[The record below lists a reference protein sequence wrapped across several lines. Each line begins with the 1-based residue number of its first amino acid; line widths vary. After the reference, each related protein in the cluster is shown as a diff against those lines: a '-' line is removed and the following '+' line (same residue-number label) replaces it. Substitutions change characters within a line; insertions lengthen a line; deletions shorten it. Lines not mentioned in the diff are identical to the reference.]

1 MWYFILINWLIFE
14 IKFKKMKHLL
24 LIFQPAVFLFVVGAC
39 QNSGDSIGQLTDSG
53 MDYEERMDFP
63 LLEKAPGF
71 PDEALE
77 SPADSQRM
85 LVKRGN
91 LEFESDQLEND
102 NQKIRKLLPHFKA
115 YVDSENFSNNDY
127 SSTYNLS
134 IKVPVAQFES
144 LMDTLSS
151 VGKRT
156 TNKSSNAEDV
166 TRRYRDLNATIES
179 KKALEN
185 RYRELLSKATQIKD
199 MLEIERN
206 LNDLRNEIE
215 GYESRFRTLQGDI
228 NYSTINLYF
237 FQLKDQKQ
245 AEKPTFFQRLAKSFQ
260 GGWDMFI
267 WLLLALVRLWP
278 LGVLAVGTWL
288 IIAYFRKKQQK

>member
-1 MWYFILINWLIFE
+1 
-14 IKFKKMKHLL
+14 MKQLFL
-24 LIFQPAVFLFVVGAC
+24 FFQPAIFLFIVGAC
-39 QNSGDSIGQLTDSG
+39 QNTGDANGQLADLG
-53 MDYEERMDFP
+53 KNFEEMLDIPPNEQPSIFP
-63 LLEKAPGF
+63 SEELDKPIGN
-71 PDEALE
+71 
-77 SPADSQRM
+77 QRM

-91 LEFESDQLEND
+91 LEFESVQLEND
-102 NQKIRKLLPHFKA
+102 NQKIRNILPRFNA

-127 SSTYNLS
+127 SSTYQLS

-215 GYESRFRTLQGDI
+215 GYESSFKTLQGDI

-245 AEKPTFFQRLAKSFQ
+245 ADKPSFFDRLATAFQ

-278 LGVLAVGTWL
+278 IAVFGAFTWAIVIL
-288 IIAYFRKKQQK
+288 VKRKNKSKI

>member
-1 MWYFILINWLIFE
+1 
-14 IKFKKMKHLL
+14 MKQLFL
-24 LIFQPAVFLFVVGAC
+24 FFQPAIFLFIIGAC
-39 QNSGDSIGQLTDSG
+39 QNSGDSNGQLADLGKNFDEMLYVPPTEQPSNFPS
-53 MDYEERMDFP
+53 EE
-63 LLEKAPGF
+63 LEN
-71 PDEALE
+71 
-77 SPADSQRM
+77 PAGNQRM

-91 LEFESDQLEND
+91 MEFESVQLEND
-102 NQKIRKLLPHFKA
+102 NQKIRNILPRFNA

-127 SSTYNLS
+127 SSSYQLS
-134 IKVPVAQFES
+134 IKVPVAQFEA

-215 GYESRFRTLQGDI
+215 GYERSFRTLQGDI

-245 AEKPTFFQRLAKSFQ
+245 ADKPSFFNRLVKAFQ

-278 LGVLAVGTWL
+278 IAVLGAFTWAIVML
-288 IIAYFRKKQQK
+288 VKKKNKSKI

>member
-1 MWYFILINWLIFE
+1 MKQLFLII
-14 IKFKKMKHLL
+14 
-24 LIFQPAVFLFVVGAC
+24 QPAIFLFIVGAC
-39 QNSGDSIGQLTDSG
+39 QNSGDSTGQLVDLG
-53 MDYEERMDFP
+53 KDFEEMLDVPTTEQPSNFQSEDFENP
-63 LLEKAPGF
+63 L
-71 PDEALE
+71 
-77 SPADSQRM
+77 SNQRM
-85 LVKRGN
+85 LIKRGT
-91 LEFESDQLEND
+91 LEFESVQLEND
-102 NQKIRKLLPHFKA
+102 YQKIRNFLPHFNA
-115 YVDSENFSNNDY
+115 YLESENFSNNDY
-127 SSTYNLS
+127 SSTYQLR

-166 TRRYRDLNATIES
+166 TRSFRDLKATIES

-185 RYRELLSKATQIKD
+185 RYRELLSKATQVKD

-215 GYESRFRTLQGDI
+215 GYEGRFRTLQTDI

-245 AEKPTFFQRLAKSFQ
+245 GLEPSFFNRLTKAFQ
-260 GGWDMFI
+260 GGWDLFI

-278 LGVLAVGTWL
+278 IGVLGVFIWMAIMMLK
-288 IIAYFRKKQQK
+288 RKNKSKI

>member
-1 MWYFILINWLIFE
+1 
-14 IKFKKMKHLL
+14 MKQLFL
-24 LIFQPAVFLFVVGAC
+24 FFQPAIFLFIVGAC
-39 QNSGDSIGQLTDSG
+39 QNTGDANGQLADLG
-53 MDYEERMDFP
+53 KDFEEVLAVPPTEQPSNFP
-63 LLEKAPGF
+63 SEELENPVGN
-71 PDEALE
+71 
-77 SPADSQRM
+77 QRM

-91 LEFESDQLEND
+91 MEFESVQLEND
-102 NQKIRKLLPHFKA
+102 NQKIRNILPRFNA

-127 SSTYNLS
+127 SSSYQLS
-134 IKVPVAQFES
+134 IKVPVAQFEA

-215 GYESRFRTLQGDI
+215 GYERSFRTLQGDI

-245 AEKPTFFQRLAKSFQ
+245 ADKPSFFNRLAKAFQ

-278 LGVLAVGTWL
+278 LGVLAVGIWL
-288 IIAYFRKKQQK
+288 IISYFRKKQQK